1 METLLRGV
9 VVAGGLVFSFAV
21 ALLIE
26 ELVFGQIFRAAFGR
40 REAVVPAPSTKLE
53 QGRQ

>member
-1 METLLRGV
+1 METLLQVV

-26 ELVFGQIFRAAFGR
+26 ELVFGQIFRAVFGKNAAAP
-40 REAVVPAPSTKLE
+40 AVSAKME
-53 QGRQ
+53 QGQ